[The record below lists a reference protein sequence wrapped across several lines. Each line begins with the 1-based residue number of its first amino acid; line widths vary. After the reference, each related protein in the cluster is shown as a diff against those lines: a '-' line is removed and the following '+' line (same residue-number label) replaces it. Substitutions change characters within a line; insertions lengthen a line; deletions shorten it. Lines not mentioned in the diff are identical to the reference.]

1 MIFRLSWRVKA
12 TRRTIALR
20 VIHGIPHGWRV
31 SQGAGELVGQQI
43 GGAHMNAVQRE
54 HQNRQQQKNQTGGEV
69 QAQVIRTNHA
79 TFAPIEMTQHQNQ
92 REQYGERAGVPRG
105 WSHAHRPE

>member
-1 MIFRLSWRVKA
+1 
-12 TRRTIALR
+12 
-20 VIHGIPHGWRV
+20 
-31 SQGAGELVGQQI
+31 
-43 GGAHMNAVQRE
+43 MNAVQRE

-92 REQYGERAGVPRG
+92 REQYGERAECHEDGHMRTAGMKVSMLPVFEPRKPRSAG
-105 WSHAHRPE
+105 RMAS

>member
-1 MIFRLSWRVKA
+1 
-12 TRRTIALR
+12 
-20 VIHGIPHGWRV
+20 
-31 SQGAGELVGQQI
+31 
-43 GGAHMNAVQRE
+43 MNAVQRE

-92 REQYGERAGVPRG
+92 REQYGERAECHEDGHTRTGRNEGEHVAGVR
-105 WSHAHRPE
+105 AKEA

>member
-1 MIFRLSWRVKA
+1 MACL
-12 TRRTIALR
+12 
-20 VIHGIPHGWRV
+20 P
-31 SQGAGELVGQQI
+31 GAGELVGQRI

-92 REQYGERAGVPRG
+92 REQYGERASATRMVTCAPAGMKVSMLPVFEPRKPRSAG
-105 WSHAHRPE
+105 RMAS